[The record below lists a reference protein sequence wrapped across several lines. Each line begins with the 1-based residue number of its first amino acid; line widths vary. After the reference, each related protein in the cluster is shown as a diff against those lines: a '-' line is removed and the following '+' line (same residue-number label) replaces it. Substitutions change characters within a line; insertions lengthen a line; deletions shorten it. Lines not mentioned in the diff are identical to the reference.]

1 MRPTLFI
8 VVLIAGCTA
17 PKLSPRPMPVIDPPS
32 VNPNLVIGTSVQG
45 RPIELHQFGAGPR
58 PVLVMAAI
66 HGDEPTS
73 AFVANALLDY
83 LRQNPTPVPVA
94 VIPVANPDGYASNTR
109 TNSHQVDLNRNF
121 PAGNWSARS
130 NSHARKNFGGAASAS
145 EPETA
150 ALMQTIDQLKP
161 RLIISIHSMDKPC
174 NNYDGPAQGIAE
186 LMSKRNGYPATPT
199 IGYATPGSLGS
210 YAGIDR
216 QIPMI
221 TLELPRKLDGNAC
234 WSQNRDA
241 ILEAIASAP

>member
-1 MRPTLFI
+1 MHRTLLI
-8 VVLIAGCTA
+8 VSFIAGCAAAKRPPT
-17 PKLSPRPMPVIDPPS
+17 PMPVIDPPS

-45 RPIELHQFGAGPR
+45 RPIALHQFGVGPR
-58 PVLVMAAI
+58 PVLVMGAI

-73 AFVANALLDY
+73 AAVANALRDY
-83 LRQNPTPVPVA
+83 LLQNPTEVPVA
-94 VIPVANPDGYASNTR
+94 IIPVANPDGYAANTR
-109 TNSHQVDLNRNF
+109 TNPHQVDLNRNF
-121 PAGNWSARS
+121 PASNWSTRS
-130 NSHARKNFGGAASAS
+130 NSRARKNFGGAASAS

-150 ALMQTIDQLKP
+150 ALIQTIEQLRP

-174 NNYDGPAQGIAE
+174 NNYDGPAQQIAE

-221 TLELPRKLDGNAC
+221 TLELPRKLDGNSC

-241 ILEAIASAP
+241 LLEAIASAK